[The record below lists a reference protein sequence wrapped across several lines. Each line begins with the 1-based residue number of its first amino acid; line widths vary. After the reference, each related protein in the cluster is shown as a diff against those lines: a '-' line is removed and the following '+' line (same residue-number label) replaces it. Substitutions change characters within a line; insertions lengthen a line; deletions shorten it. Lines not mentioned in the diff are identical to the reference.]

1 LAAALLGWTPTPALA
16 KGTSGSG
23 PTTRPQAIPP
33 AKAEILVDVNTGRV
47 LAGQNE
53 HQLLPPASL
62 TKMLI
67 ALIAIDWLRPATL
80 VPGTTSAA
88 KVYPYRLGMEP
99 GQRWP
104 LSEVLPALLIYSA
117 NDAAYALAERI
128 GGSLEGFEPIM
139 QEAAAQLGLTDGP
152 VLHDPAGLDGTEGV
166 GGGNRLSAW
175 DLAVVA
181 RDLLANPTLASI
193 VASKAFRATGP
204 NGIVYD
210 LASWNLGFLDSYPGA
225 IGVKTGFTDPAGSCI
240 AAAAR
245 RGSRTMLAVV
255 MDGTSTNE
263 TAELLLNRG
272 FATPVTAESGDV
284 MLPSVREPEPP
295 PPATSAHFPSVA
307 RKPVT
312 LPRAV
317 ALPVTAAP
325 SHSSAGLLDRRDDFG
340 LIALAA
346 GVIVG
351 AVAAT
356 RTRHRWRRRPPRRTA
371 AHRITTP
378 PRRQA
383 AVLMA
388 SSDPD
393 PDELTS

>member
-1 LAAALLGWTPTPALA
+1 M
-16 KGTSGSG
+16 
-23 PTTRPQAIPP
+23 
-33 AKAEILVDVNTGRV
+33 LVDLNTGRV
-47 LAGQNE
+47 LTGQNE

-67 ALIAIDWLRPATL
+67 ALIAINWLRPTTL

-88 KVYPYRLGMEP
+88 NVYPYRLGMEP

-104 LSEVLPALLIYSA
+104 LGEVLPALLIYSA
-117 NDAAYALAERI
+117 NDAAYALAARI
-128 GGSLEGFEPIM
+128 GGSLQGFEPIM

-166 GGGNRLSAW
+166 GGGNRMSAW

-245 RGSRTMLAVV
+245 RGGRTMLAVV
-255 MDGTSTNE
+255 MDGTSSNE

-272 FATPVTAESGDV
+272 FATPVGAESGDAL
-284 MLPSVREPEPP
+284 LPAVREPEPP
-295 PPATSAHFPSVA
+295 PLASPTHFPNVA

-312 LPRAV
+312 SPRPV
-317 ALPVTAAP
+317 ALPVADAP
-325 SHSSAGLLDRRDDFG
+325 SHSQTGPLDHPGDFG

-346 GVIVG
+346 VVIAG
-351 AVAAT
+351 AVAGT
-356 RTRHRWRRRPPRRTA
+356 RTRHRWPRRPPRRTA
-371 AHRITTP
+371 AHRIMTP
-378 PRRQA
+378 PRSQPA
-383 AVLMA
+383 ALTA

-393 PDELTS
+393 PDESSP